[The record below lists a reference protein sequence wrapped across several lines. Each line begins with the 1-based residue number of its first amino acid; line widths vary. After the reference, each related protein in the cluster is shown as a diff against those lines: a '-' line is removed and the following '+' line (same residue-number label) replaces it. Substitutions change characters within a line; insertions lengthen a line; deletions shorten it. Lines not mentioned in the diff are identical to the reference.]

1 METANKTQIRK
12 NDIVKVIAGR
22 EKGKVGRVLKIDREK
37 GRVFVEKLN
46 LVKRHTKPGKTTP
59 QGGIVEKEAP
69 LSYSNVLIM
78 CDKCNKPTRIAM
90 AVDGDGETQPRLQA
104 VRGRPRSKKEVKGY
118 LRRNGGWG

>member
-1 METANKTQIRK
+1 MESANKTQIRK

-37 GRVFVEKLN
+37 ARVFVEKLN
-46 LVKRHTKPGKTTP
+46 MVKRHTKPGKTTP

-69 LSYSNVLIM
+69 LAYSNVLVM

-90 AVDGDGETQPRLQA
+90 AADGEGKRNRVCKRCGDVLVA
-104 VRGRPRSKKEVKGY
+104 KKK
-118 LRRNGGWG
+118 

>member
-1 METANKTQIRK
+1 MEAAKKTQIRK

-69 LSYSNVLIM
+69 LAYSNVLIM
-78 CDKCNKPTRIAM
+78 CDKCNKTTRISM
-90 AVDGDGETQPRLQA
+90 ADDGAGKRIRVCKRCGDVLEA
-104 VRGRPRSKKEVKGY
+104 KKK
-118 LRRNGGWG
+118 

>member
-1 METANKTQIRK
+1 MSRRGGMETVNETQIRK

-37 GRVFVEKLN
+37 GRIFVEKLN
-46 LVKRHTKPGKTTP
+46 LVKRHTKPGKTNP

-69 LSYSNVLIM
+69 LSWSNVLVM

-90 AVDGDGETQPRLQA
+90 AVDGAGK
-104 VRGRPRSKKEVKGY
+104 RSRVCKRCGDVLEAKKK
-118 LRRNGGWG
+118 